1 MNQKRKRDA
10 KKKLLLSFILAV
22 FTTLVITS
30 PVGKQALISF
40 LSAVATVLE
49 TLHAGFVSI
58 ATNYGIWL
66 LCVPA
71 LMFIYFCNFGQRK
84 SVGQDIRMRIKLFDW
99 IRFFGFLGVAFTTV
113 FGFACFLAELILP
126 LILP

>member
-30 PVGKQALISF
+30 PVGNTMLTSALLRI
-40 LSAVATVLE
+40 ANVLDA
-49 TLHAGFVSI
+49 LHAGFVSI

-71 LMFIYFCNFGQRK
+71 LMFIYFAILDKGNPLDRIFG
-84 SVGQDIRMRIKLFDW
+84 
-99 IRFFGFLGVAFTTV
+99 
-113 FGFACFLAELILP
+113 
-126 LILP
+126 